1 MSNRKYIRIALSAED
16 EAAMAQAKSRAEH
29 ETGIAM
35 TDSMFALML
44 IRKATKVKGLEGRHE

>member
-16 EAAMAQAKSRAEH
+16 EAAMAQAKARAEH

-44 IRKATKVKGLEGRHE
+44 IRKATRAMP